1 MVRPQ
6 LDSSLQHTLPNT
18 AVLPLFDTLFGVAL
32 TLLAYSVPDHL
43 MDGMDAVKLGQTVTI
58 YLLTGIAVIL
68 YWYKLRRLIHIT
80 RILLPTQL
88 ILGMLSLLLIVMMP
102 KFAQLVATQGGGVGD
117 LNNWTP
123 SQIVNTIF
131 VFFLGFVDGVCLAYG
146 QSLFRHPYIRDRD
159 RKTIKVRVQV
169 QLAGFALMIGLG
181 ILEIT
186 STRFNNEYV
195 LLIPLILIAEEWW
208 LGKRLSGTSTI

>member
-1 MVRPQ
+1 
-6 LDSSLQHTLPNT
+6 
-18 AVLPLFDTLFGVAL
+18 
-32 TLLAYSVPDHL
+32 
-43 MDGMDAVKLGQTVTI
+43 MDGVDAVKLGQTVTI

>member
-1 MVRPQ
+1 
-6 LDSSLQHTLPNT
+6 
-18 AVLPLFDTLFGVAL
+18 
-32 TLLAYSVPDHL
+32 
-43 MDGMDAVKLGQTVTI
+43 
-58 YLLTGIAVIL
+58 
-68 YWYKLRRLIHIT
+68 
-80 RILLPTQL
+80 
-88 ILGMLSLLLIVMMP
+88 MMP

-159 RKTIKVRVQV
+159 RKAIKVRVQV

>member
-6 LDSSLQHTLPNT
+6 LDSSLQHALPNT